1 MFYDP
6 MIAKLCSY
14 GKSRIDA
21 IDRMRRALD
30 EFYVRGVSHNVPFLA
45 ALMAH
50 PRFRA
55 GKLTT
60 NFIAEEFKGG
70 FTAAHLPPRDPAVL
84 AAVASILSLRR
95 GECAHRSEFVVMLNR
110 KPVPA

>member
-1 MFYDP
+1 M
-6 MIAKLCSY
+6 
-14 GKSRIDA
+14 
-21 IDRMRRALD
+21 
-30 EFYVRGVSHNVPFLA
+30 SHNVPFLA

-70 FTAAHLPPRDPAVL
+70 FTAAHLPPRDPAML
-84 AAVASILSLRR
+84 AAVAAVADRIKSARLGRRR
-95 GECAHRSEFVVMLNR
+95 GQPRRHAQ
-110 KPVPA
+110 PPADGRRR